1 MWKICKHP
9 PQYTTRGNVNSVFP
23 TIIVIVSGYS
33 AINMATRSG
42 NKIKAIRSLVGSLIL
57 LPV

>member
-9 PQYTTRGNVNSVFP
+9 PQYTTRVNVNSVFL
-23 TIIVIVSGYS
+23 TIMVIVSEYS

-42 NKIKAIRSLVGSLIL
+42 NKIKEIRILLGSLIL